1 MEIAVYTCVAITIT
15 CSCLIPLLM
24 YWIYVYQPS
33 DRDATITPDT
43 SIAISAAISAA
54 TLEDEPPK
62 TDDPC

>member
-1 MEIAVYTCVAITIT
+1 
-15 CSCLIPLLM
+15 M

-54 TLEDEPPK
+54 TLEAINEDEPPK